1 MSQGEPMSARRN
13 HNHFERKKLQR
24 ELKKS
29 PAYRIAYEDVEFL
42 NEDGQRS
49 VRLLLELQ
57 KPENRLQEYNIKSTI
72 VVFGSAR
79 MLPPDKARRQLD
91 QLLEK
96 QKTSKR
102 ITKAMEREIAR
113 ARKQVEQSKYYEEAR
128 RFSRMISQDFMETH
142 RKDFVVAT
150 GGGPGIMEA
159 ANRGAYDEGQMSMGL
174 NITLPTEQE
183 PNPYISPE
191 LCFQFRYFA
200 IRKMHFLMRARALV
214 AFPGGFG
221 TMDELFEAL
230 CLVQTGKMPVMPI
243 VLVGREWWNKVIN
256 WEFFVE
262 ESVIDP
268 DDLKLFSVVDTAQ
281 EAVDTIYAFYRGG
294 VPPEADTT

>member
-1 MSQGEPMSARRN
+1 MTARKSKTSPN
-13 HNHFERKKLQR
+13 TDKLTQA
-24 ELKKS
+24 LKAS
-29 PAYRIAYEDVEFL
+29 TAYRIAYEDAEFL
-42 NEDGQRS
+42 NEDEQRP

-57 KPENRLQEYNIKSTI
+57 KPEIRLQEYHIESTI

-79 MLPPDKARRQLD
+79 TLPPDEAKQQLD
-91 QLLEK
+91 ELLKEN
-96 QKTSKR
+96 KTGKKDKR
-102 ITKAMEREIAR
+102 LEQRIAR
-113 ARKQVEQSKYYEEAR
+113 ARRQVEQSKYYEEAR
-128 RFSRMISQDFMETH
+128 RFAQLVSEDFMEAN
-142 RKDFVVAT
+142 RRDFVVVT

-159 ANRGAYDEGQMSMGL
+159 ANRGAHDQRQLSMGL
-174 NITLPTEQE
+174 NITLPMEQE

-200 IRKMHFLMRARALV
+200 VRKMHFMLRARAMV

-243 VLVGREWWNKVIN
+243 VLVGKDWWERAID

-262 ESVIDP
+262 EGVVDA
-268 DDLKLFSVVDTAQ
+268 DDLKLFSLVDTAQ
-281 EAVDTIYAFYRGG
+281 EAIDTIYAFYGGG
-294 VPPEADTT
+294 VPPAADTT